1 MIIDSYLSSTRNGK
15 YTAKSTNNTLY
26 LLFYINNA
34 VLVVVELVVI
44 MLASFI
50 NKFTTLYFVVF
61 IW

>member
-1 MIIDSYLSSTRNGK
+1 MKIDSYLSSIRNGK
-15 YTAKSTNNTLY
+15 YTGKSTNNTLY

-50 NKFTTLYFVVF
+50 NKFTTLYS
-61 IW
+61 